1 MVKPRL
7 DQRQFPFENNAL
19 IREFLLL
26 ISDPFERG
34 YDRCF
39 KDSLIESVVHGVKDG
54 RIEVVQLLERIPAR
68 TLYTLQLPSIA
79 RDQ

>member
-1 MVKPRL
+1 
-7 DQRQFPFENNAL
+7 
-19 IREFLLL
+19 
-26 ISDPFERG
+26 
-34 YDRCF
+34 
-39 KDSLIESVVHGVKDG
+39 VKDG